1 MTFRYPD
8 TIEGNPLIKDLKT
21 IKVAVI
27 GNNCTGISEIA
38 KTVGPEGLRR
48 YGERVG
54 PRHFGTR
61 VHAAYRQSDTR
72 RLVAKTLAPGERN
85 WTPFYARR

>member
-21 IKVAVI
+21 IKVAVV

-61 VHAAYRQSDTR
+61 VHAAYRQSD
-72 RLVAKTLAPGERN
+72 
-85 WTPFYARR
+85 ARR